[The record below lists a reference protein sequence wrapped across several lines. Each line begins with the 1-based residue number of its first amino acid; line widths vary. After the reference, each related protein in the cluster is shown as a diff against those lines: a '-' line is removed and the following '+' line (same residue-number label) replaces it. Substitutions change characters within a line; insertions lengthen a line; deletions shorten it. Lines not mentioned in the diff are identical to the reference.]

1 MTTHTTLPALDHNAL
16 HLVLITGMSG
26 AGKSVALRAL
36 EDSGYF
42 CVDNLPPEL
51 IVQLLQTLQ
60 LQPQKRRHIAIAVD
74 GRSATTLPLL
84 PRILKGLEGA
94 HINVTLLYLDASD
107 DALVRRFSETRRRH
121 PLSTQLAISKDN
133 GQQQAVTEAIAQ
145 ERELLADLKTLG
157 TVIDTSLLRPAQLQS
172 WVKMLVQASTQNSLT
187 LIFESFAY
195 KRGLPLDADYVF
207 DVRML
212 PNPYYEPDLR
222 HFTGK
227 DEAIQIWLEKSPEVL
242 QMTKQL
248 GQLLQNWLP
257 AFANN
262 HRSYLTVAIG
272 CTGGQHRSVYVVE
285 KLAQQFNKA
294 WNIIVR
300 HRELDSRPST

>member
-133 GQQQAVTEAIAQ
+133 CQQQAVTEAIAQ

-227 DEAIQIWLEKSPEVL
+227 DEVIQTWLEKSPEVL

-248 GQLLQNWLP
+248 AQLLQNWLP

>member
-60 LQPQKRRHIAIAVD
+60 LQPQKRLHIAIAVD

-248 GQLLQNWLP
+248 AQLLQNWLP

>member
-60 LQPQKRRHIAIAVD
+60 LQPQKRLHIAIAVD

-94 HINVTLLYLDASD
+94 HIKVTLLYLDASD

-248 GQLLQNWLP
+248 AQLLQNWLP

>member
-84 PRILKGLEGA
+84 PRILKELEGA

-121 PLSTQLAISKDN
+121 PLSAQLAISKDN

-227 DEAIQIWLEKSPEVL
+227 DEVIQTWLEKSPEVH

-248 GQLLQNWLP
+248 AQLLQNWLP

>member
-60 LQPQKRRHIAIAVD
+60 LQPQKRLHIAIAVD

-248 GQLLQNWLP
+248 AQLLQNWLP
-257 AFANN
+257 VFANN

>member
-227 DEAIQIWLEKSPEVL
+227 DEVIQIWLEKSPEVH

-248 GQLLQNWLP
+248 AQLLQNWLP

>member
-94 HINVTLLYLDASD
+94 HIKVTLLYLDASD

-248 GQLLQNWLP
+248 AQLLQNWLP

-300 HRELDSRPST
+300 HRELDSRLST

>member
-248 GQLLQNWLP
+248 AQLLQNWLP